1 MNIKEYQKISAEIFE
16 KMDKKFNLNRDA
28 QLNLSQLIEE
38 LGELAK
44 VVNLEKLRHR
54 KPEKKDLEDEF
65 ADVFLQL
72 AKLADLFDIDLEKAI
87 LDKIEVLKKRHD
99 LD

>member
-1 MNIKEYQKISAEIFE
+1 MEVKEYQKLIAEIVD
-16 KMDKKFNLNRDA
+16 KIDKKYNIDRTPELNI
-28 QLNLSQLIEE
+28 SQITEE

-44 VVNLEKLRHR
+44 EANREKLRDE

-65 ADVFLQL
+65 ADVLLQL
-72 AKLADLFDIDLEKAI
+72 IKLADHFEVDIEKAV

-99 LD
+99 LE